1 MKRLALLLIGI
12 VGLFALAGCGHN
24 VVNYTNGEHFSMG
37 ITMSES
43 GYPIFGVKRTNGE
56 NLTAAVK
63 DNTLLNVS
71 LENGMD
77 SSGGST
83 ADQAANLTGK
93 TSRLSGMLLYTGNQT
108 TGYDVELAKTI
119 AEKDVAAAK
128 KILAKKNATYVE
140 GKLDENGAFVVT
152 EVKLG
157 ETKATADTGKES
169 SAPVQAEIAKE

>member
-1 MKRLALLLIGI
+1 MKKITLDLAFLLLVF
-12 VGLFALAGCGHN
+12 VGVCLLLAGCGHN
-24 VVNYTNGEHFSMG
+24 VVNYTNGEHFSIG
-37 ITMSES
+37 ITLSEN
-43 GYPIFGVKRTNGE
+43 GYPIFGAKRTNGE

-71 LENGMD
+71 LENGMN

-83 ADQAANLTGK
+83 ADQSANLTGK
-93 TSRLSGMLLYTGNQT
+93 TNRMSGLLLYTGDQT

-157 ETKATADTGKES
+157 ETKATADTK
-169 SAPVQAEIAKE
+169 